1 MGRPPDNYGQPGVE
15 GVGWF
20 GPPSGVPGSTAILAQ
35 DLGRG
40 VSGQPRVSWIS
51 RGWGTLSGPG
61 AGDAAPASVLAPLPP
76 QHFLIPAP
84 NNNSHSCSHSDRP
97 RPRPG
102 SGLAARDA
110 DAGVAPSAP
119 GVRRDDVYS
128 VVSKALMPRPQCS
141 PCLVCN
147 VPLSPWQ
154 RQAAKHRAPATGF

>member
-1 MGRPPDNYGQPGVE
+1 MAKE
-15 GVGWF
+15 GWREWAG
-20 GPPSGVPGSTAILAQ
+20 LALRLESQ
-35 DLGRG
+35 AAQRSWRRTWAEACRDSLG
-40 VSGQPRVSWIS
+40 VSWIS

-61 AGDAAPASVLAPLPP
+61 AGAAAPASVLAPLPP

-97 RPRPG
+97 RPPPG

-128 VVSKALMPRPQCS
+128 VVSKAPMPRPQRRPVFS
-141 PCLVCN
+141 V
-147 VPLSPWQ
+147 
-154 RQAAKHRAPATGF
+154 